1 MTFNAV
7 AQNPVLQVNYSH
19 LHVTITQLL
28 AIKSF
33 IILYIFMTNDP
44 DRAVRMVAYYEL
56 LLLVNVVW
64 NIVSLHSNASCLFQD
79 KDNTLDALLK

>member
-1 MTFNAV
+1 
-7 AQNPVLQVNYSH
+7 
-19 LHVTITQLL
+19 
-28 AIKSF
+28 
-33 IILYIFMTNDP
+33 MTNDP

-64 NIVSLHSNASCLFQD
+64 NIVSLHSNASCPFQD